1 MARTSGSDGRRTEEA
16 IRAAAIDLIAEH
28 GFAAVTLRDLAKE
41 VGIQPGSVYR
51 YFPSKN
57 DLLLR
62 LMVDHLQELL
72 AQWQAASE
80 GIADPLERLK
90 TFIAFHVNYHAS
102 RQKEVFISNM
112 EIRSLTREHR
122 RTVIALRESYEKSLR
137 DLLEDGMRIGRFR
150 TGDPQVSAY
159 AILAMLT
166 GLTAWFREGG
176 RLSRAELV
184 RLYEGLVL
192 EGVLDNAEGLRQA
205 H

>member
-16 IRAAAIDLIAEH
+16 IRAATIDLIAEH

-112 EIRSLTREHR
+112 EIRSLTKEHR

-192 EGVLDNAEGLRQA
+192 EGALDNAEGLRQA

>member
-112 EIRSLTREHR
+112 EIRSLTKEHR

>member
-1 MARTSGSDGRRTEEA
+1 
-16 IRAAAIDLIAEH
+16 
-28 GFAAVTLRDLAKE
+28 
-41 VGIQPGSVYR
+41 
-51 YFPSKN
+51 
-57 DLLLR
+57 
-62 LMVDHLQELL
+62 
-72 AQWQAASE
+72 
-80 GIADPLERLK
+80 
-90 TFIAFHVNYHAS
+90 
-102 RQKEVFISNM
+102 M
-112 EIRSLTREHR
+112 EIRSLTKEHR